1 MGISRHRVAT
11 TRRLRSE
18 QRIWFCLHNNQ
29 SEKSEEIRREE
40 VLLESENFTY
50 NQDKKTQEEA

>member
-1 MGISRHRVAT
+1 MGIPRHRVAT

-29 SEKSEEIRREE
+29 SEKSEKIRREE